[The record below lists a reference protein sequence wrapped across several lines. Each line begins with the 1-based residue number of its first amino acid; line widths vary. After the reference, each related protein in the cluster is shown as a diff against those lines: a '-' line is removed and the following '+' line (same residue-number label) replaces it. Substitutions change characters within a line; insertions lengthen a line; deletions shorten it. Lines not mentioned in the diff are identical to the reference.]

1 MFNYVSR
8 LEDIFLPFFSS
19 SPFAPQTENRQ
30 LGDFSSLSLSLTLY
44 VVLVG
49 KAFDIFQWSE
59 KHQKLIKWNKAT
71 DWLLFKEWGS

>member
-49 KAFDIFQWSE
+49 KAFDIFQ
-59 KHQKLIKWNKAT
+59 
-71 DWLLFKEWGS
+71 